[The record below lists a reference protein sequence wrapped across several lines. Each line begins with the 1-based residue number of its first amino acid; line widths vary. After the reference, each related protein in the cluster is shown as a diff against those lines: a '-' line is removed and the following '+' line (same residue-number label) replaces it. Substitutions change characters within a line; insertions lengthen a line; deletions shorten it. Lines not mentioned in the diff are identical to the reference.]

1 VVKSVLPLKIVIP
14 LVLGI
19 LVSLAIAVYAELGFR
34 RLEVA
39 NRQMA
44 VALEMQA
51 NLLETMALVVDA
63 ETGERGYLLT
73 GKEEYLE
80 PYNAALPKIDHSFHR
95 LREMLVENGTVAER
109 DHLGTINA
117 LVGRKLS
124 ELEAAIALYKKDG
137 PAVAQALMDTGIGKR
152 AMDEIRSSIDNM
164 TAAHRR
170 ELDEATR
177 RWAADIAFARVGMQ
191 VMTAFTVVL
200 LLIVWLLANRDTRQ
214 REQRRRSAQDDKQR
228 LEAIIEERTAALS

>member
-1 VVKSVLPLKIVIP
+1 
-14 LVLGI
+14 

-44 VALEMQA
+44 IALEMQA

-80 PYNAALPKIDHSFHR
+80 PYTAALPKIDHSFHR
-95 LREMLVENGTVAER
+95 LREMLVENGTAAER
-109 DHLGTINA
+109 DLLGTNA

-124 ELEAAIALYKKDG
+124 RLN
-137 PAVAQALMDTGIGKR
+137 
-152 AMDEIRSSIDNM
+152 RS
-164 TAAHRR
+164 R
-170 ELDEATR
+170 
-177 RWAADIAFARVGMQ
+177 F
-191 VMTAFTVVL
+191 
-200 LLIVWLLANRDTRQ
+200 
-214 REQRRRSAQDDKQR
+214 
-228 LEAIIEERTAALS
+228 